1 MKRTWVSRLAAV
13 GRDTRRILAIAWRMD
28 ARLTFLYYL
37 TAFVAAVVPLASGL
51 TLALLIDR
59 VVVTAPA
66 QVTVPVIAVIVV
78 ATHFAIVVI
87 EDGRIVEHGSHDQ
100 LLAAAGRY
108 AAMFTAQAAGYR

>member
-28 ARLTFLYYL
+28 ARLTFLYYV

-59 VVVTAPA
+59 VVVTAPS
-66 QVTVPVIAVIVV
+66 QVTVPVVAVIVV
-78 ATHFAIVVI
+78 ATHFAIVAI
-87 EDGRIVEHGSHDQ
+87 N
-100 LLAAAGRY
+100 AAVRFG
-108 AAMFTAQAAGYR
+108 